1 MAGTEV
7 GIAIAGNVAGKVAEN
22 LLVDG
27 IFNPIWNRIARVF
40 KWKTNLMNLE
50 KEVEKLV
57 AGRDSVLQSMED
69 ADRRGEDAVRKVK
82 LWLTDVEKYI
92 GEMQKLVDDKD
103 KAKKKCCLGLC
114 PNPRGRCQISKK
126 VEEYLVAVA
135 QLLREAEEFK
145 IRDFYRPPKSTA
157 PVNKGF
163 EDFESR
169 TPDLDR
175 IMEAL
180 RSAGTDKIGVYGMP
194 GVGKTMLAKEVA
206 RQAEEAHLFDAIV
219 LASVTKDPDLKR
231 IQGEI
236 ADKLD
241 LQLHEETEFGR
252 ANQLKAYLKNKKR
265 ILVIL
270 DDIWS
275 RLDLDE
281 LGIPFEEKKNEAWSK
296 KNEASSIGEE
306 QMQCKIL
313 YTSRF
318 LGVLSRDMDTNQN
331 FDVRPL
337 EDEEAW
343 ELLKKIV
350 GDEIENSGLQL
361 TAREIAKE
369 CAGLPLAIQSLG
381 KALRGKGSYEW
392 RDALLQLKK
401 PSPANFMGI
410 SANVYSAIEL
420 SYKYLEREESK
431 QTFLLC
437 SFLGQNAY
445 VEDLLTYG
453 IGLGLFQN
461 VSTIGEARDRVLTLV
476 SNLKSCSLLLDD
488 CSDTHINMHDII
500 LDVAISIA
508 SRDYHVLSLID
519 HNVPKKWLEREAM
532 GDIKWISLQYANG
545 SELPNEL
552 DCPQLDLF
560 SLRSKDPT
568 VKIPENFFQGM
579 PNLRVLNFT
588 KVHLSS
594 LPSSICLLKHL
605 HTLHISESILQN
617 IAFIGELM
625 SLEVLNLS
633 GCDLEELPMQIGQLT
648 QLKLLNLSDCT
659 KLKLIPPL
667 VIASLSK
674 LEALHLGN
682 SFNQWDTGNQRNA
695 SLVELKNLRNLVAL
709 DLHACDVQ
717 VVSEDL
723 FSERLERYKIFIG
736 DMWNC
741 WDSSVRSS
749 KILKLELNTSF
760 SYEHSTCML
769 MKKIEELHLE
779 KLKGVKNI
787 VPELDAEGL
796 QELKYLYVQ
805 NAHEIQHI
813 INSVGQIPSHA
824 FSSLEVLYLRN
835 LKNMVKICHG
845 RLGETS
851 FKRLRTIMVECC
863 QQLKS
868 LFPFSIARRL
878 LQLEEIRVKDCSN
891 MLEFVKEERQ
901 GATND
906 IDVAEE
912 DQNFEL
918 AQLRSLQLQCLP
930 KFIRLCHGN
939 EETNDSSSR
948 PAPLFNE
955 KILFPNLEELNLSS
969 LNIESIWS
977 SQPSTKSCCIHTL
990 TKLIVEACDHLE
1002 HLFSSSM
1009 AKCLVQL
1016 TYLEIKKCKRM
1027 REIIAPENAEEME
1040 DLISFPKLNI
1050 LCINDLHRLSRFCSG
1065 NYSIGFT
1072 TLKEL
1077 YIQNCPELMGFMV
1090 NTGTDVT
1097 DGLQPLFNEKVAFP
1111 SLEQLQI
1118 FGLKKLRIIWHHQL
1132 PADSFCK
1139 LKILSIC
1146 CCDKLLNIFPSNM
1159 LARSLTSVEE
1169 LLVASCG
1176 SLEEIFELG
1185 ELNVEESHAVVNT
1198 KLRDLTLGELPRLK
1212 HLWSKNPCRILT
1224 FRNLQTVVACACQKL
1239 QNMFPA
1245 SVAMGLQQLEVLKIT
1260 GCLMMKEV
1268 VALEEGDETVPRFV
1282 LSRLSTLKLR
1292 VLPRLKYFYPQK
1304 HVIESPMLKDFYSD
1318 LRNSFKETEG
1328 ERLGKFPVQLPLF
1341 SRKKVI
1347 PKLEKLSLTSDDI
1360 AMISDGQFPRDLFC
1374 NVKVLRLLAYKDDE
1388 SLVFAIH
1395 FLQRF
1400 RKLEKLHVA
1409 CSNFKELFPSEGD
1422 TAGQEKCVE
1431 TVQSPIREL
1440 KVKSLHNLTQICN
1453 QDSGGAGL
1461 ILQNLKILRV
1471 YGCNGLISLSASTAP
1486 FHNLTTLVVRDCRQ
1500 LRNLVSF
1507 STAQSL
1513 VQLETM
1519 SIKGCHSLTEI
1530 VGDERNGLEDEIVF
1544 MKLKVLELIGLT
1556 KLTSFCSRLNFTFK
1570 FPSLEHLVVSQCPNM
1585 ETFCKGVVKTPMLK
1599 RISLKDN
1606 YEGRPVGE
1614 LNSTINQ
1621 LYNEKVGYAGLS
1633 HLKLSEFPKLREIW
1647 NKNPEDILD
1656 FQWILDLE
1664 ICNCDGLRYLLTPSM
1679 VLSLFN
1685 LQVIMVQ
1692 NCKTMEEII
1701 TQEEAIE
1708 VPENQMIIPHLLIIS
1723 LESCPKLTSFIVGSY
1738 KLECPSLIEIKI
1750 ANCPKMVTFSST
1762 FSRVQEK
1769 ETIGGGSEEMHE
1781 KEVLDIR
1788 AEPFFIDQVQF
1799 SNFVGLNLSSLNMQ
1813 QIFPKQLSTMSSVVQ
1828 GVVYL
1833 TLKECT
1839 NLKYLF
1845 TSSTIKSFVA
1855 LEILIISDCTMM
1867 KEVIVTEGLAEERIS
1882 FPNLVDLKL
1891 EGLPKLK
1898 RFCSGYSLVF
1908 PFLTKL
1914 FVNKCP
1920 LLETFI
1926 SNSITSDQKANQRVE
1941 EKNLEDYVHTY
1952 TPPLF
1957 NTKVVF
1963 PSLEKLKIQ
1972 EMRNLIKIWDE
1983 QLDED
1988 SFHKLYLLN
1997 VEYCEKLLNIF
2008 PVNMVG
2014 RLQNLGELLIRN
2026 CVSLEEIFEPQGLDA
2041 DELEAQIT
2049 AQSAL
2054 VETTPNFVFPKVTS
2068 LDLWWLPNL
2077 KSFYTQIHTT
2087 EWPLLKKLD
2096 MSGCD
2101 KVQIL
2106 ASEILRKSEK
2116 NQLEIQIEHPLFW
2129 VSKATFPN
2137 LEELIVEQNDE
2148 LKEIWHGD
2156 DDVQNDIIF
2165 TKLKSLQLK
2174 CLPRLASFCLGNC
2187 NFEFSSLEDVIVMGC
2202 PNMMTFSG
2210 GEVSTPNLQ
2219 KVKFTEDEGVEC
2231 WEGGFNPTIQQLFAE
2246 KVGYAVVEH
2255 LTLSQ
2260 FLELMGIRS
2269 KKPQE
2274 ILNFRWLCSL
2284 EICNCG
2290 NLRYLL
2296 TLSMALSL
2304 VSLKR
2309 MKVQNCAL
2317 LEQVI
2322 SEEGANLKDGIVFTK
2337 LKSLELKGLLR
2348 LEGFCLGNCNFEFTS
2363 LEDVIVMA
2371 CPYMMTF
2378 SGGEVSTQK
2387 LHKVKLTRDDEDEGC
2402 WEGGLNP
2409 TIQLLFTKMSVG
2421 DSKED

>member
-1 MAGTEV
+1 MSGTEV
-7 GIAIAGNVAGKVAEN
+7 GIAVAGKVAEN
-22 LLVDG
+22 LVDR
-27 IFNPIWNRIARVF
+27 IFNLIWNRIARVF

-135 QLLREAEEFK
+135 QLLRAAEEFK
-145 IRDFYRPPKSTA
+145 IRDFYCPPKSTA

-241 LQLHEETEFGR
+241 LQLHGETEFGR

-401 PSPANFMGI
+401 PSPENFMGI

-420 SYKYLEREESK
+420 SYKYLEREELK

-476 SNLKSCSLLLDD
+476 SNLKSCSLLLDN

-519 HNVPKKWLEREAM
+519 DNVPKKWLEREAM
-532 GDIKWISLQYANG
+532 GDIKWISLQHANVI
-545 SELPNEL
+545 ELPDEL
-552 DCPQLDLF
+552 ECPQLNLF
-560 SLRSKDPT
+560 SLHSKDPS
-568 VKIPENFFQGM
+568 VKIPENFFKGM

-588 KVHLSS
+588 KVHFSPLPLSIS
-594 LPSSICLLKHL
+594 LLKHI
-605 HTLHISESILQN
+605 HTLHISESILEN
-617 IAFIGELM
+617 IAFIGELR
-625 SLEVLNLS
+625 SLEVLSLS

-648 QLKLLNLSDCT
+648 QLKLLNLSDCS

-682 SFNQWDTGNQRNA
+682 SFNQWDTGNQINA
-695 SLVELKNLRNLVAL
+695 SLVELKNLHNLVAL

-717 VVSEDL
+717 LVSEDL
-723 FSERLERYKIFIG
+723 FSERLKRYKIFIG
-736 DMWNC
+736 DVWNC
-741 WDSSVRSS
+741 WDSSFRSS
-749 KILKLELNTSF
+749 KILKLELNTSI
-760 SYEHSTCML
+760 SYEHSICML

-787 VPELDAEGL
+787 VAELDAEGL

-805 NAHEIQHI
+805 NAYQIQHI

-824 FSSLEVLYLRN
+824 FSSLEVLFLRN

-851 FKRLRTIMVECC
+851 FKRLRTITVESCK
-863 QQLKS
+863 QLKS

-878 LQLEEIRVKDCSN
+878 LQLEEIRVTDCSN

-906 IDVAEE
+906 IDIAED

-918 AQLRSLQLQCLP
+918 AQLRSLKLLYLP

-939 EETNDSSSR
+939 EETNNSSSR

-955 KILFPNLEELNLSS
+955 KILFPKLEELNLSS

-977 SQPSTKSCCIHTL
+977 SQLSTKSCCIHTL

-1009 AKCLVQL
+1009 AKCMVQL

-1027 REIIAPENAEEME
+1027 REIIAPQNAEEME

-1050 LCINDLHRLSRFCSG
+1050 LHINDLDNLSRFCSG
-1065 NYSIGFT
+1065 NYSIEFT

-1077 YIQNCPELMGFMV
+1077 HIRNCPELMGFMV
-1090 NTGTDVT
+1090 NTGTDVA

-1111 SLEQLQI
+1111 SLEQLEI
-1118 FGLKKLRIIWHHQL
+1118 RGLEKLRIIWHHQL

-1139 LKILSIC
+1139 LKTLRILF
-1146 CCDKLLNIFPSNM
+1146 CDKLLNIFPSYM
-1159 LARSLTSVEE
+1159 LAKLLTSVEE
-1169 LLVASCG
+1169 LKVVGCG
-1176 SLEEIFELG
+1176 SLKEIFELG
-1185 ELNVEESHAVVNT
+1185 ELNAEESHAVVNT
-1198 KLRDLTLGELPRLK
+1198 KLRDLSFGDLPRLK

-1224 FRNLQTVVACACQKL
+1224 LRNLQTVVASRCLNL
-1239 QNMFPA
+1239 QYMFPA
-1245 SVAMGLQQLEVLKIT
+1245 SVALGLPQLEVLKIKT
-1260 GCLMMKEV
+1260 CAMMEEV
-1268 VALEEGDETVPRFV
+1268 VALEEGDEAVPRFA
-1282 LSRLSTLKLR
+1282 LPRLSTFKLWF
-1292 VLPRLKYFYPQK
+1292 LPRLKCIYRRQ
-1304 HVIESPMLKDFYSD
+1304 HVIECPKLKDFCAIQCGY
-1318 LRNSFKETEG
+1318 FKGTKT
-1328 ERLGKFPVQLPLF
+1328 ERLDKFPVQLPLF
-1341 SRKKVI
+1341 SVKKVI

-1360 AMISDGQFPRDLFC
+1360 AMVSDGQFPEDLFC
-1374 NVKVLRLLAYKDDE
+1374 NVKVLRLLDYEGDE
-1388 SLVFAIH
+1388 SSVFRVH
-1395 FLQRF
+1395 FLQCF
-1400 RKLEKLHVA
+1400 RKLEKLHIA
-1409 CSNFKELFPSEGD
+1409 YSNFKELLPSEGD
-1422 TAGQEKCVE
+1422 TNGQGKCAGTAQLH
-1431 TVQSPIREL
+1431 IGEL
-1440 KVKSLHNLTQICN
+1440 KLESFNNLRHICIE
-1453 QDSGGAGL
+1453 DSRGPGL
-1461 ILQNLKILRV
+1461 ILQNLKILKV
-1471 YGCNGLISLSASTAP
+1471 KYCPGLISLSASTAP
-1486 FHNLTTLVVRDCRQ
+1486 FHSLTTLVVWSCQ
-1500 LRNLVSF
+1500 GLRNLVSL
-1507 STAQSL
+1507 SAAQSL

-1519 SIKGCHSLTEI
+1519 SIKQCHSLTEI
-1530 VGDERNGLEDEIVF
+1530 VGDERDGLEDEIIF
-1544 MKLKVLELIGLT
+1544 MKLKVLKLIELT

-1570 FPSLEHLVVSQCPNM
+1570 FPTLEHLIVSQCPNM
-1585 ETFCKGVVKTPMLK
+1585 ETFCKGVLKTPMLQ
-1599 RISLKDN
+1599 RISLED
-1606 YEGRPVGE
+1606 YHEGRPLVE

-1621 LYNEKVGYAGLS
+1621 LYSEKVGYAGLR
-1633 HLKLSEFPKLREIW
+1633 HLKLSEFPKLMEIW
-1647 NKNPEDILD
+1647 NKNPQNILD
-1656 FQWILDLE
+1656 FRLIENLE
-1664 ICNCDGLRYLLTPSM
+1664 ICNCDSLRYLLTPSM
-1679 VLSLFN
+1679 VLSLSN

-1692 NCKTMEEII
+1692 NCKMMEEII
-1701 TQEEAIE
+1701 TQEEAID
-1708 VPENQMIIPHLLIIS
+1708 VPENQMIIPHLVNIS
-1723 LESCPKLTSFIVGSY
+1723 LESCPKLASFIVGSY
-1738 KLECPSLIEIKI
+1738 KLEYPSLFDIKI
-1750 ANCPKMVTFSST
+1750 ANCPNMVTFSST
-1762 FSRVQEK
+1762 FSRVLEQ
-1769 ETIGGGSEEMHE
+1769 ETIGRGSEEMLE
-1781 KEVLDIR
+1781 REVLDIH
-1788 AEPFFIDQVQF
+1788 AEPFFSDQVQF
-1799 SNFVGLNLSSLNMQ
+1799 SSFVHLKLSSLNMQ

-1828 GVVYL
+1828 SVEDL
-1833 TLKECT
+1833 TLEGCT

-1855 LEILIISDCTMM
+1855 LKFLIIRDCTMM
-1867 KEVIVTEGLAEERIS
+1867 KEVIVTEGLVEEERIL
-1882 FPNLVDLKL
+1882 FPKLEDLKL

-1898 RFCSGYSLVF
+1898 RFCSGCYLVF
-1908 PFLTKL
+1908 PFLTVL
-1914 FVNKCP
+1914 VIEKCP
-1920 LLETFI
+1920 LLETFV
-1926 SNSITSDQKANQRVE
+1926 SNSITSNQKANERVE
-1941 EKNLEDYVHTY
+1941 EKNLKDYVHTY

-1957 NTKVVF
+1957 NAKVVF
-1963 PSLEKLKIQ
+1963 PNLKELFISQMGSLI
-1972 EMRNLIKIWDE
+1972 RIWDE

-1988 SFHKLYLLN
+1988 SFHKLYLLS

-2014 RLQNLGELLIRN
+2014 RLQNLGELQISDCAL
-2026 CVSLEEIFEPQGLDA
+2026 LEEIFESQGLDA
-2041 DELEAQIT
+2041 DESKAQIT

-2087 EWPLLKKLD
+2087 EWPSLKKLD

-2106 ASEILRKSEK
+2106 ASEILRTSGK

-2137 LEELIVEQNDE
+2137 LEELIVEQNDD

-2156 DDVQNDIIF
+2156 DDVKNDIIF

-2187 NFEFSSLEDVIVMGC
+2187 NFELSSLEDVIVMGC

-2231 WEGGFNPTIQQLFAE
+2231 WEGGLNPTIQQLFAE

-2274 ILNFRWLCSL
+2274 ILNFIWLCSL

-2304 VSLKR
+2304 VSLKK
-2309 MKVQNCAL
+2309 MKVQNCEL

-2322 SEEGANLKDGIVFTK
+2322 SEEGANLKDDIAFTK
-2337 LKSLELKGLLR
+2337 LKSLELKGLPR

-2378 SGGEVSTQK
+2378 SGGEVSTPK
-2387 LHKVKLTRDDEDEGC
+2387 LHKVKLTGDDEDEGC

-2409 TIQLLFTKMSVG
+2409 TIQLLFTKKSVG